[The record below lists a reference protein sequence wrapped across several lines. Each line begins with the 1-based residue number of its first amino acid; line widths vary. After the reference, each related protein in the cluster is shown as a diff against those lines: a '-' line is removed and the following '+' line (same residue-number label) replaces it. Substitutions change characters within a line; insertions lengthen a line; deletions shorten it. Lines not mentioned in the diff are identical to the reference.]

1 MNYYR
6 MNVTVLVPS
15 ELQDTLIPD
24 QESIFIAARERGIIV
39 LRPINAPVENQCN
52 KNSNDYKNGY
62 LMGVNDG
69 FQKGYAYAMAADKI
83 MKLFSEDEDEFPDCT
98 GFCKTCPHYDDLFDS
113 CRYYT

>member
-52 KNSNDYKNGY
+52 KNSND
-62 LMGVNDG
+62 
-69 FQKGYAYAMAADKI
+69 
-83 MKLFSEDEDEFPDCT
+83 
-98 GFCKTCPHYDDLFDS
+98 
-113 CRYYT
+113 